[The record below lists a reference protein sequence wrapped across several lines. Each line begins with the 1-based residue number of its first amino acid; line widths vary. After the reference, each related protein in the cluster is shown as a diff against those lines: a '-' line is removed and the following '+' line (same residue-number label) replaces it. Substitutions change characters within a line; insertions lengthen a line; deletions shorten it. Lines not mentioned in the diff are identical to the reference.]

1 MNDLFSEIKNALEM
15 VEVVS
20 FYYGQPNRSGFVK
33 CPFHNEKTPSCKIYQ
48 QRFRCFGCGAAGD
61 QVDFVARL
69 LGLSSL
75 DAAKRLNADFRLGLD
90 LTPAPPDPERQR
102 VQAAKRLFEEWKTEM
117 LRQLDAA
124 IRTANLADYGKLT
137 DTEALALVYR
147 EPLEAWADV
156 LMHGKLSEQMAIFR
170 DRGEVER
177 LCKTITCS
185 MPPRSKT
192 A

>member
-20 FYYGQPNRSGFVK
+20 FYDSPPNRSGFIN
-33 CPFHNEKTPSCKIYQ
+33 CPFHQDKTPSCKIYQ

-75 DAAKRLNADFRLGLD
+75 DAAKRLNEDFRLGLD
-90 LTPAPPDPERQR
+90 LNAPPDPDR
-102 VQAAKRLFEEWKTEM
+102 VRAREAKRLFDEWRHKI
-117 LRQLDAA
+117 LNQIDAA
-124 IRTANLADYGKLT
+124 IRTANLADFSHPSDG
-137 DTEALALVYR
+137 EATALVYR
-147 EPLEAWADV
+147 EALEHWADM

>member
-20 FYYGQPNRSGFVK
+20 FYDGPPNRSGFIN
-33 CPFHNEKTPSCKIYQ
+33 CPFHKDKTPSCKIYQ

-75 DAAKRLNADFRLGLD
+75 DAAKRLNEDFRLGLD
-90 LTPAPPDPERQR
+90 LNAPPDPDR
-102 VQAAKRLFEEWKTEM
+102 VRAREAKRLFDEWRHKI
-117 LRQLDAA
+117 LNQIDAA
-124 IRTANLADYGKLT
+124 IRTANLADFSQLSDG
-137 DTEALALVYR
+137 EALALVYR

-156 LMHGKLSEQMAIFR
+156 LMHGNLSEQMGVFR
-170 DRGEVER
+170 DRREVER
-177 LCKTITCS
+177 LCKTISCN